1 MTDHRQS
8 LCRKRLL
15 KVYRKEIIISAVLAL
30 FGLMVFIIMGW
41 KGFLWIAGERSR
53 NDLYPFSSGMPEL
66 IIAACGLFLVEVLIL
81 NFTVLFIA
89 RIRWI
94 YKKAEKASR
103 EKKMFRHNIIKKY
116 KQKNE
121 EGL

>member
-15 KVYRKEIIISAVLAL
+15 KVYRKEIMISAVLAL
-30 FGLMVFIIMGW
+30 FGLTVFIIMGW
-41 KGFLWIAGERSR
+41 KGFLWIARERSR
-53 NDLYPFSSGMPEL
+53 NDLYPFSSGMPGL

-94 YKKAEKASR
+94 YEKTERASR
-103 EKKMFRHNIIKKY
+103 EKKMFRRNVIEEYTQSK
-116 KQKNE
+116 E